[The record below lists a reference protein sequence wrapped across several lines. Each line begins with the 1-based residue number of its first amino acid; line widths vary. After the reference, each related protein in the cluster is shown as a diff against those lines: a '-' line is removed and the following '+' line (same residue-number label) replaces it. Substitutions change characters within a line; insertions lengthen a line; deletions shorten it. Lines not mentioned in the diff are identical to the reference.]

1 MLKATGEVTPNIDYA
16 SQDVMKPEETAFPL
30 TFRRVCTDLRLPI
43 IDGAHHN
50 RTEPAAQAHMQASSP
65 IDHVQ
70 CSTRRETRN
79 VAAFLSCMISR
90 AAEGPKGGCEIWIYL
105 ARVVVARFATE

>member
-1 MLKATGEVTPNIDYA
+1 MATGEVTLNIDYA
-16 SQDVMKPEETAFPL
+16 GQDVMKPEVTAFPL

-70 CSTRRETRN
+70 CGTRRETRN

-90 AAEGPKGGCEIWIYL
+90 AAEGPQRRMRDLDLLGTDCCCKI
-105 ARVVVARFATE
+105 RD